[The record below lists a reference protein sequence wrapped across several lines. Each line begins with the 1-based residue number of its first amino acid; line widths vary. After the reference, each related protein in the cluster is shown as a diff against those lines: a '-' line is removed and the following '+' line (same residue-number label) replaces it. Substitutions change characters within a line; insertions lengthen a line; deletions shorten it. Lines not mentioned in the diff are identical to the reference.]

1 MAITNGIIKYVYVM
15 ITLRHP
21 MLCYETESK
30 LGVKLIFFV
39 FPFLCDID
47 VKYINV
53 LDVHLEMQKILSS
66 YVISRLRGTDF
77 VCLM

>member
-1 MAITNGIIKYVYVM
+1 MAVTNRIIKYMYV
-15 ITLRHP
+15 IIA
-21 MLCYETESK
+21 EQSK
-30 LGVKLIFFV
+30 LGVTQIFFV

-66 YVISRLRGTDF
+66 YVRSRLSGTDF

>member
-1 MAITNGIIKYVYVM
+1 
-15 ITLRHP
+15 
-21 MLCYETESK
+21 MLALPNYYETESK
-30 LGVKLIFFV
+30 LGVKQIFFV

-66 YVISRLRGTDF
+66 YVRSRLSGTDF

>member
-1 MAITNGIIKYVYVM
+1 MSLPNYYF
-15 ITLRHP
+15 
-21 MLCYETESK
+21 YETEYKS
-30 LGVKLIFFV
+30 GVKQIFFV

-53 LDVHLEMQKILSS
+53 LDAHLEMQKKILLS
-66 YVISRLRGTDF
+66 YVRSRLSGTDF